1 MIIYKITCKCQ
12 KVYIGSTETT
22 LEQRKKYHKTDFFKN
37 KTPLYQHVREC
48 CAFDDLIFEELT
60 ECDEL
65 IRFEIEQEYIDTYNS
80 IQEGLNDR
88 RAIKNPTYHLEW
100 SRNNRDKIK
109 ICRDKHK
116 HKYKE
121 YWAKRYQDNK
131 EQQLARQAEQV
142 ECECGTILTRGK
154 LARHRRTKKH
164 LNKVR
169 N

>member
-22 LEQRKKYHKTDFFKN
+22 LEQRKKYHFYDFRKERCEN
-37 KTPLYQHVREC
+37 KPLYQHIKEC

-65 IRFEIEQEYIDTYNS
+65 IRFETEQEYIDTYNS

-88 RAIKNPTYHLEW
+88 RAISDEYWWNDYRIKNKEKIKLYNQNYRLFN
-100 SRNNRDKIK
+100 SDKIK
-109 ICRDKHK
+109 ERKTK
-116 HKYKE
+116 TV
-121 YWAKRYQDNK
+121 
-131 EQQLARQAEQV
+131 L
-142 ECECGTILTRGK
+142 CECGIEITHQC